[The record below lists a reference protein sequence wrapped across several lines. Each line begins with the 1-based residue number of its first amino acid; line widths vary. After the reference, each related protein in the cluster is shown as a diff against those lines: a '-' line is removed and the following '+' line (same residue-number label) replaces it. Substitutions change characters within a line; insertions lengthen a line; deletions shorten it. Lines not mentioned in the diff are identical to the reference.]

1 MDFDDVDE
9 LRTVMTVVV
18 CFAVVAFEVG
28 GLAISPAFDV
38 DIDPLID

>member
-9 LRTVMTVVV
+9 LRTVTVVV
-18 CFAVVAFEVG
+18 CFAVVAFEVD
-28 GLAISPAFDV
+28 GLAISAAFDV